1 MGEIVLNIFKNPDTE
16 YERLSANRG
25 IYRETKR
32 QFVRHIYNLTLMGW
46 FILMPKNL
54 SGILLQKEE
63 SGIRLV
69 SRPHSSPG
77 SAT

>member
-1 MGEIVLNIFKNPDTE
+1 MGETGLNIFKNPDNE

-46 FILMPKNL
+46 FILMTKNL

-63 SGIRLV
+63 SRIRLI
-69 SRPHSSPG
+69 SRSHSSPG
-77 SAT
+77 FAT